1 MKIEITSTEALLAH
15 QHDIISRPVSGARTC
30 YNVSPRS
37 ESHENP
43 HRYLPDSTHSN
54 DRSNNKSPGALI
66 HFKKGRNQ
74 FLYIG
79 ALISST
85 WSINACEVDIYDRK
99 LYRQLDN
106 VLFCQQIALTSYYI
120 DFQRI

>member
-1 MKIEITSTEALLAH
+1 MKTRIAA
-15 QHDIISRPVSGARTC
+15 
-30 YNVSPRS
+30 N
-37 ESHENP
+37 
-43 HRYLPDSTHSN
+43 LPDSTHSN

-66 HFKKGRNQ
+66 NFKKGRNQ